1 MAFIKNERGD
11 HWKATKKQIGK
22 NTHTLFAL
30 EALPMMKHLEDKTF
44 RDLSKKEQNLIKN
57 YNVVCCA
64 IIPSSW
70 AMEDYIEFFRRIQG
84 GGTPM
89 SDHELRRAISSGP
102 FTELLDELA
111 QSEIVKQAFAGCD
124 LPPDEIQQLLLRYFS
139 LTFGDVS
146 KFGKPSIAQQG
157 LEIMKKLNE
166 DMGSW
171 KPKENALAKTN
182 ELVKPLLESLALA
195 TFVFNENEPFRRVA
209 PLVKGK
215 KVQKP
220 TKVWMNSTKVNASI
234 FVCVVYCFAK
244 DSIWRK
250 HANLRQNRDAVRSAM
265 IHLMQTDS
273 TFTDSLR
280 ATDTSVR
287 LTKMEAVILDCLE
300 NADHTRETEQISSQT
315 RRDLI
320 VSARTASAACPLCSQ
335 PLDQYDEFL
344 HIDHIKPRAKGGSND
359 LNNLQVVHKICN
371 LRKSDKLL

>member
-1 MAFIKNERGD
+1 
-11 HWKATKKQIGK
+11 
-22 NTHTLFAL
+22 
-30 EALPMMKHLEDKTF
+30 
-44 RDLSKKEQNLIKN
+44 
-57 YNVVCCA
+57 
-64 IIPSSW
+64 
-70 AMEDYIEFFRRIQG
+70 
-84 GGTPM
+84 M

-157 LEIMKKLNE
+157 LEIMKKLNNE

-209 PLVKGK
+209 PLIKGK

-320 VSARTASAACPLCSQ
+320 VSARTASVACPLCSQ